1 MILITLLRD
10 DLSNLTP
17 VIYEFQNQITHHI
30 LIHDDA
36 VDDVR
41 RAEQFHNGLR
51 RLMHK
56 NNLSFELSSFTLDE
70 DSKNDIVNL
79 YHTIC
84 ANYKGEIVLHSTEG
98 FASLSLILSNL
109 VLSGGGKVITYDA
122 RDNELNT
129 IHNTTM
135 TRSKLSSKL
144 NIKDYLSLLNFKI
157 LDIQKRGSLSNRKE
171 QVMTLFKDHNRFLE
185 LRNALSKRDTH
196 FNYRD
201 YIDLLD
207 ILSSLGILDK
217 DQRLVPS
224 EKMTLEGGLFEEYVF
239 WLCESMGFDDIALG
253 VKIDFDQGNENNQ
266 QNRVM
271 NEFDILMTHN
281 NRIYTVECKMVRR
294 LDGLEYIYKYDG
306 LVDILGYGTKAVLL
320 NVAKQEMES
329 YQSTKISENFR
340 PSAIRRARMNDIE
353 VYHNT
358 HINPIAFTNL
368 IRNFFNLPQ

>member
-1 MILITLLRD
+1 MILITLLGD

-196 FNYRD
+196 FNYRA

-207 ILSSLGILDK
+207 ILSSLGILDE
-217 DQRLVPS
+217 DQRLIPS

>member
-1 MILITLLRD
+1 MILITLLGD